1 MNMGELLDQYGSTV
15 RLSHL
20 TLAGKGADPS
30 NFIGQTLKVKVLDRD
45 KRRHRLVFSRREVLE
60 DLLNA
65 DTAPETVSHDKIA
78 CAREIMQA
86 LSSEHFNSTQQEKSC
101 TSC

>member
-1 MNMGELLDQYGSTV
+1 MNMAELLDQYGSTV

-45 KRRHRLVFSRREVLE
+45 KRNHRLIFSRREVLIVLSRRNLAQVV
-60 DLLNA
+60 DILA
-65 DTAPETVSHDKIA
+65 DKADELRIFCRTDTVDIA
-78 CAREIMQA
+78 YGM
-86 LSSEHFNSTQQEKSC
+86 N
-101 TSC
+101 